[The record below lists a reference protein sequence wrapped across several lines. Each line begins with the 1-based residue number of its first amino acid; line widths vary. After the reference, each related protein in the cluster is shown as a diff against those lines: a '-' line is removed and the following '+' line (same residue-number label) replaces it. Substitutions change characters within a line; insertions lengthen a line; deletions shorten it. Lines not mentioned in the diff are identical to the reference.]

1 MPNRLTRGKALVGAL
16 HIDAQDITIA
26 DDLIVGD
33 DATVTGDLITGT
45 ARVGGGTVIK
55 KITAATVSVDPGS
68 ISATST
74 GAVTITVTGAAAGD
88 IVVFQPP
95 ALNDDLVFSGAN
107 VTAANTV
114 TLYIY
119 NPTGD
124 AIDDTAKTWTYLW
137 IDAT

>member
-1 MPNRLTRGKALVGAL
+1 MPNRLTRGKALVGAV
-16 HIDAQDITIA
+16 HIDAQDISIT
-26 DDLIVGD
+26 DDLVVGD
-33 DATVTGDLITGT
+33 DATVTGDLVTGT

-55 KITAATVSVDPGS
+55 KITAGTAAVDPGS

-74 GAVTITVTGAAAGD
+74 EAVTVTVTGAAAGD

-119 NPTGD
+119 NPTDG
-124 AIDDTAKTWTYLW
+124 AIDDTEKTWTYLW
-137 IDAT
+137 IDVT

>member
-16 HIDAQDITIA
+16 HIDAQDITIT
-26 DDLIVGD
+26 DDLTVGD
-33 DATVTGDLITGT
+33 DATVTGDLVAGT
-45 ARVGGGTVIK
+45 AKVGGGTTIK
-55 KITAATVSVDPGS
+55 KITAATVAVDPGS

-74 GAVTITVTGAAAGD
+74 EAVTVTVTGAAVGD

-95 ALNDDLVFSGAN
+95 ALNDDLIFSGAN

-119 NPTGD
+119 NPTGG
-124 AIDDTAKTWTYLW
+124 AIDDTEKTWTYLW
-137 IDAT
+137 IDVT